1 MRRYGMKKLLICL
14 AIVMSLFLVTVGVY
28 ACEMHFSLIS
38 SDGAIQNILPGKS
51 TSLSQGES
59 YILQVEFIQDHKR
72 CVIPAEETVYLL
84 LEEKWKSTKD
94 YLPLQ
99 LVSQG
104 AWISDSS
111 EAWTQEINFEAT
123 QKGQWELEIVRDC
136 SKGGYDEIIIFQVQ

>member
-1 MRRYGMKKLLICL
+1 MKKLLLGAGIG
-14 AIVMSLFLVTVGVY
+14 MSLFLVNVGVY

-72 CVIPAEETVYLL
+72 CVTPAEETVYLL

-104 AWISDSS
+104 EWISDSS

-136 SKGGYDEIIIFQVQ
+136 PKGGYDEIIIFQVQ